1 MINITNPIVGTYED
15 FREQGYVYGDIVWQ
29 RGYVS
34 RKLTTYACTPVYA
47 VTKGKRKGQLFILI
61 PSYISTRYCRRI
73 YLVRCT
79 ADVLSANPTVPY

>member
-1 MINITNPIVGTYED
+1 MINITNPIVGNYWDYLKNGYE
-15 FREQGYVYGDIVWQ
+15 FGDIKWQ

-61 PSYISTRYCRRI
+61 PSYISTRYCKRI
-73 YLVRCT
+73 YLVRR
-79 ADVLSANPTVPY
+79 